1 MYLNI
6 PSHLIKSKFFLSKI
20 AKTIKSIYGKI
31 NLKAI
36 TTLKKF
42 SSFIS
47 IKLYALLCRDSQILI

>member
-47 IKLYALLCRDSQILI
+47 INYMTFRDSQILI